1 MSGEGKHMESS
12 HHSVEKTYKN
22 VMYNVGFP
30 FGKWPSFVPWFLSD
44 APNAHR
50 ESADE
55 GVCRFP
61 DAARGGRVILWLLY
75 HLAHHTPVKLCFA
88 VSSDE
93 AMQRNMASCDRVH
106 GENEWASQ
114 VIHHQSCFL
123 KAFSSSF
130 FFFSPAGRRK
140 LKKRRE
146 IAGCIRPKAINK
158 IMCNVQRNNN
168 ISYIWSCSWKQF
180 NWETSF
186 ALNDS
191 YFYLAE

>member
-30 FGKWPSFVPWFLSD
+30 FGKRPSFVPWFLSD

-61 DAARGGRVILWLLY
+61 DAARGGRVILRLLY

-130 FFFSPAGRRK
+130 FFFLLLVGENSRK
-140 LKKRRE
+140 EEKLLDVSD
-146 IAGCIRPKAINK
+146 PK
-158 IMCNVQRNNN
+158 
-168 ISYIWSCSWKQF
+168 
-180 NWETSF
+180 
-186 ALNDS
+186 L
-191 YFYLAE
+191 

>member
-1 MSGEGKHMESS
+1 MLAFLLESGQVLCPDSS
-12 HHSVEKTYKN
+12 QMHQMHTENQQT
-22 VMYNVGFP
+22 
-30 FGKWPSFVPWFLSD
+30 
-44 APNAHR
+44 R
-50 ESADE
+50 ESA
-55 GVCRFP
+55 GSQM
-61 DAARGGRVILWLLY
+61 LLVVEEWFY
-75 HLAHHTPVKLCFA
+75 GCSTIWPITLLSNYVLQCHLMKLCSVTWQA
-88 VSSDE
+88 VIECMGKMNEHPRWFTISPASS
-93 AMQRNMASCDRVH
+93 RL
-106 GENEWASQ
+106 
-114 VIHHQSCFL
+114 FL
-123 KAFSSSF
+123 LL

>member
-1 MSGEGKHMESS
+1 MSIPGDSPAVLLS
-12 HHSVEKTYKN
+12 Q
-22 VMYNVGFP
+22 GF
-30 FGKWPSFVPWFLSD
+30 FFFFL
-44 APNAHR
+44 
-50 ESADE
+50 
-55 GVCRFP
+55 
-61 DAARGGRVILWLLY
+61 
-75 HLAHHTPVKLCFA
+75 
-88 VSSDE
+88 
-93 AMQRNMASCDRVH
+93 
-106 GENEWASQ
+106 
-114 VIHHQSCFL
+114 
-123 KAFSSSF
+123 